1 MTAKKF
7 YQNLKTNYSLE
18 EVMEAYASH
27 VLQEY
32 KKELEEWLESQANF
46 ISDDDDI
53 KDRYAR
59 SAYREV
65 LTKLKE
71 DEKRRDYE
79 RAEQRLVK

>member
-1 MTAKKF
+1 MTAEEF
-7 YQNLKTNYSLE
+7 IERKTRAVYSSDVYELAE
-18 EVMEAYASH
+18 EYASH

-71 DEKRRDYE
+71 E
-79 RAEQRLVK
+79 